1 MKTTKKKIDK
11 ENIDQL
17 IAEAE
22 ELVKQKKMSKT
33 WLAFLKAVKNPGI
46 EIVDM
51 RAVLK

>member
-1 MKTTKKKIDK
+1 MKTTKKEIDK

-33 WLAFLKAVKNPGI
+33 WLAFLKAVKDPG
-46 EIVDM
+46 EITDM

>member
-1 MKTTKKKIDK
+1 MPKKKIDK

-22 ELVKQKKMSKT
+22 ELVKAKKMSKT
-33 WLAFLKAVKNPGI
+33 GLAFLKAVKNPGI